1 MHVLITGGAGFIG
14 SHLADALLAAGDRVT
29 ILDNL
34 SCGNVNNV
42 PTGAIF
48 ENVDLA
54 GPDVSEVIGR
64 HQPEVVVH
72 CAAQASVTGSM
83 DRPLDDFRI
92 NQWATWQ
99 VAHAC
104 ARLKIGQ
111 MVFLS
116 SGGAIYGDVEHPAV
130 ESDAPKPANFYGVHK
145 WAAERY
151 VELSQA
157 PATILRLANV
167 FGPRQRS
174 NLEGGVVA
182 IFLDCLINDKPIR
195 LYGGDQTRDFLYVSD
210 VVDAI
215 VATIRH
221 RLYGI
226 WNVGS
231 GEEVTIRDLLALVE
245 QEAGRVGDVRIEPR
259 RPSDVSRSCVD
270 ATRLVGTGH
279 WRRRVE
285 LSAGIRCIVEGA
297 LSAHN

>member
-14 SHLADALLAAGDRVT
+14 SHLADALVAAGDRVT
-29 ILDNL
+29 VVDNL
-34 SCGNVNNV
+34 SRGDRRNV
-42 PTGAIF
+42 PVAATF
-48 ENVDLA
+48 ENA
-54 GPDVSEVIGR
+54 DVADEEIITVIGR
-64 HQPEVVVH
+64 YQPDAVVH
-72 CAAQASVTGSM
+72 CAAQASVVGSM
-83 DRPLDDFRI
+83 ARPLDDVYA

-104 ARLKIGQ
+104 AVLGVGQ

-116 SGGAIYGDVEHPAV
+116 SGGAIYGDVRRPAV
-130 ESDAPKPANFYGVHK
+130 EGDPPCPANFYGVHK

-151 VELSQA
+151 VELSGV

-174 NLEGGVVA
+174 DLEGGVVA
-182 IFLDCLINDKPIR
+182 IFLERLIAGQPII
-195 LYGGDQTRDFLYVSD
+195 LYGGEQTRDFVYVSD

-215 VATIRH
+215 QATIQR
-221 RLYGI
+221 RLFGI

-231 GEEVTIRDLLALVE
+231 GEEVSIRSLLELIEREV
-245 QEAGRVGDVRIEPR
+245 GRTAEIHVRER

-270 ATRLVGTGH
+270 ATRLTVTGA

-285 LSAGIRCIVEGA
+285 LAEGIRQTLRA
-297 LSAHN
+297 SY